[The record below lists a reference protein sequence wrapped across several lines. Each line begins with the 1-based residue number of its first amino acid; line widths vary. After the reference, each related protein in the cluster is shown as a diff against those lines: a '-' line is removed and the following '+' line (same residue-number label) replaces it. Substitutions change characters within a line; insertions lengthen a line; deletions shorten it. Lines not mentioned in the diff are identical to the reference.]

1 MVLVTGANGI
11 LGYNICLNL
20 LKKGANICVICRD
33 EEKTNNLISDLTK
46 KYNKAKI
53 IGFSLDFANINYV
66 KEFFND
72 FKVKIDY
79 CVLNAATSVGNYDY
93 MYKVNTLASIAIYEG
108 LKSLDVKFCYVCS
121 ISYKKKN
128 IYKDDYAYTKWQTMN
143 YFYYN
148 DQANLVNFAHPGL
161 VMSKLF
167 LERRKH
173 KCLMK
178 LIGLFLP
185 KAKINSFT
193 VIKALIM
200 KTNKRYIITPNFFEL
215 YGKGHKRKL
224 NKKYFKE
231 EKNDRD

>member
-20 LKKGANICVICRD
+20 LKISANLCVICRN

-93 MYKVNTLASIAIYEG
+93 MYKVNTLASIAIYEE

-200 KTNKRYIITPNFFEL
+200 KSNKRYIITPNFFEL

>member
-20 LKKGANICVICRD
+20 LKLGANLCVICRN
-33 EEKTNNLISDLTK
+33 EEKSNNLVDELTK
-46 KYNKAKI
+46 KYNNSKI
-53 IGFSLDFANINYV
+53 IGFSLDLENINYV
-66 KEFFND
+66 KEFFGD

-93 MYKVNTLASIAIYEG
+93 MYKINTLAPIVIYER
-108 LKSLDVKFCYVCS
+108 LKEQGVKFCYVSS

-143 YFYYN
+143 YFYFN

-167 LERRKH
+167 LERRRH
-173 KCLMK
+173 KV
-178 LIGLFLP
+178 LIRLISLLLP
-185 KAKINSFT
+185 KAKINSYT
-193 VIKALIM
+193 VIKALVM
-200 KTNKRYIITPNFFEL
+200 KSDKNYIIAPGFLEL

-231 EKNDRD
+231 EKL